1 MAAEVVGH
9 KQKQAWLDKVLPPVE
24 QVQPGLWS
32 IPVEIPIRPLR
43 YVLVYVLERPDGVAI
58 IDAGWNDQASY
69 DALESGLKQGG
80 YAISDIKDVL
90 ITHVHPD
97 HFGLAKRLREETG
110 ARIAL
115 HRAEA
120 KTLMI
125 EQGQEV
131 QWQMEADAHGLE
143 HGVPDEDRALMQREV
158 GEFRRFVDHSP
169 PDVLIEDGERLDLPG
184 WELNGIWTPGHT
196 PGHMC
201 FVDAERKVM
210 FTGDHVLPRI
220 TPNISVHSN
229 NPPDALAKYLD
240 SLTKVAKVADT
251 IADLQGLPG
260 HEYRFA
266 GIRARADELIGHHEE
281 RLSELMAVLR
291 DQPGLTA
298 FEISQR
304 LTWARDWSTF
314 AFPERRSALGEAVS
328 HIELLQQR
336 GLVQTDPGQ
345 TNHWSLTEAAG

>member
-1 MAAEVVGH
+1 MAAEVLGH
-9 KQKQAWLDKVLPPVE
+9 KQKQAWLDRVLPPVE
-24 QVQPGLWS
+24 EVQPGLWS

-43 YVLVYVLERPDGVAI
+43 YVLVYVLELRDGIAI
-58 IDAGWNDQASY
+58 IDAGWNDQKSY
-69 DALESGLKQGG
+69 DALSAGLAKGG

-90 ITHVHPD
+90 VTHVHPD

-115 HRAEA
+115 HQAEA
-120 KTLMI
+120 TTLMI
-125 EQGQEV
+125 DPNQEV
-131 QWQMEADAHGLE
+131 QWQMETDSHALANGI
-143 HGVPDEDRALMQREV
+143 PAEDRALMQREV
-158 GEFRRFVDHSP
+158 GEFRSFVDHSP

-184 WELNGIWTPGHT
+184 WELNGVWTPGHT

-201 FVDAERKVM
+201 FVDGSRKVM

-229 NPPDALAKYLD
+229 NPTDALAKYLD

-251 IADLQGLPG
+251 IEGLQGLPG
-260 HEYRFA
+260 HEYRYA
-266 GIRARADELIGHHEE
+266 GIRDRAEELIEHHEE
-281 RLSELMAVLR
+281 RLAELVDVLR

-298 FEISQR
+298 WEVSQR
-304 LTWARDWSTF
+304 LSWSREWTTF
-314 AFPERRSALGEAVS
+314 KFPERRSALGEAVS

-336 GLVQTDPGQ
+336 GLVTTDPGE
-345 TNHWSLTEAAG
+345 TNLWRLTGK

>member
-1 MAAEVVGH
+1 MAAEVTGH
-9 KQKQAWLDKVLPPVE
+9 KQKQAWLEKGLPPVE

-43 YVLVYVLERPDGVAI
+43 YVLVYVLELRDGIAI
-58 IDAGWNDQASY
+58 IDAGWNDQKSY
-69 DALESGLKQGG
+69 DALSAGLAQGG
-80 YAISDIKDVL
+80 YRISDIKDVL
-90 ITHVHPD
+90 VTHVHPD

-110 ARIAL
+110 ARITL

-125 EQGQEV
+125 EPRQEV
-131 QWQMEADAHGLE
+131 QWQMEAEVHGLS
-143 HGVPDEDRALMQREV
+143 HGVPDEERSHMQREV
-158 GEFRRFVDHSP
+158 GEFRKFVDHSP
-169 PDVLIEDGERLDLPG
+169 PDVLVEDGQRLELPG
-184 WELNGIWTPGHT
+184 WELDGIWTPGHT

-201 FVDAERKVM
+201 FVDAGRKVM

-251 IADLQGLPG
+251 INELEGLPG

-266 GIRARADELIGHHEE
+266 GIRQRADELIGHHET
-281 RLSELMAVLR
+281 RLAELVDIVR
-291 DQPGLTA
+291 DEPGVTTWQ
-298 FEISQR
+298 ISQR
-304 LTWARDWSTF
+304 LSWARPWESF
-314 AFPERRSALGEAVS
+314 RFPERRAALGEAVS
-328 HIELLQQR
+328 HVELLQQR
-336 GLVQTDPGQ
+336 GVVRSDPGP
-345 TNHWSLTEAAG
+345 TNRWYLTA